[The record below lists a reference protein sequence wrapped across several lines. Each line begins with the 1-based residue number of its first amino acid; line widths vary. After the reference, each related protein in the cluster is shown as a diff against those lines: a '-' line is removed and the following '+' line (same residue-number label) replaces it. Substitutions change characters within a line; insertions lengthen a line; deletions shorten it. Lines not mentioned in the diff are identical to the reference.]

1 MGKGSRE
8 TAALRTLRNQV
19 QQALLHLE
27 LVDAS
32 LILTTQTL
40 GQSKGK
46 GQSLVKALPISGKYE
61 TLHLPVKQHQ
71 QVVNYARSHNLE
83 LALVELYQAFT
94 EYLRATLHRIHQEHP
109 LDLVRD
115 AALDLDPA
123 EAAAADGED
132 ALRELHF
139 EHAFRNLEVR
149 GNAELLITRVIEE
162 TGISID
168 EAVLREALMF
178 LEMRNLYLYNEGTVD
193 ERYAKRFGNDLRVKE
208 GGKLPRNTK
217 LGRRAM
223 RAVEKLCLD
232 LDSQLLKKRL
242 LKAS

>member
-8 TAALRTLRNQV
+8 TAALRTLRNQI

-40 GQSKGK
+40 GQSKTK

-61 TLHLPVKQHQ
+61 TLHLPAKQHQ

-83 LALVELYQAFT
+83 LALVELYHAFT
-94 EYLRATLHRIHQEHP
+94 EYLRTVLHRIHREHP
-109 LDLVRD
+109 LELVRE

-132 ALRELHF
+132 ALREIHF

-149 GNAELLITRVIEE
+149 GNAELLITRVIQE
-162 TGISID
+162 TGVSID
-168 EAVLREALMF
+168 DAVVREGLMF
-178 LEMRNLYLYNEGTVD
+178 LEMRNLYLYNEGTVT
-193 ERYAKRFGNDLRVKE
+193 ESYARRYGKDLRVKE

-232 LDSQLLKKRL
+232 LDAQFLKKRL

>member
-40 GQSKGK
+40 AQSKAK

-61 TLHLPVKQHQ
+61 TLHLPAKQHQ
-71 QVVNYARSHNLE
+71 QVVNYARSHNLD
-83 LALVELYQAFT
+83 LALVELYHAFT
-94 EYLRATLHRIHQEHP
+94 EYLRSVLHRIHREHP
-109 LDLVRD
+109 LEMVRD

-139 EHAFRNLEVR
+139 EHAFRHLEVR
-149 GNAELLITRVIEE
+149 GNAELLVTRVIEE
-162 TGISID
+162 TGVSIE

-178 LEMRNLYLYNEGTVD
+178 LEMRNLYLYQDGAVD
-193 ERYAKRFGNDLRVKE
+193 GRFARRYGKDLRVKE

-232 LDSQLLKKRL
+232 LDAQLLKKRL
-242 LKAS
+242 IKAS

>member
-32 LILTTQTL
+32 LLVTTQTL

-61 TLHLPVKQHQ
+61 TLHLPAKQHQ

-83 LALVELYQAFT
+83 LALVELYHAFT
-94 EYLRATLHRIHQEHP
+94 EYLRAVLHSIHRQRP
-109 LDLVRD
+109 LDMVRD

-149 GNAELLITRVIEE
+149 GNAELLVTRVIEE
-162 TGISID
+162 TGVSID
-168 EAVLREALMF
+168 DGVVREALMF

-193 ERYAKRFGNDLRVKE
+193 ERYARRYGKELRVKE

-223 RAVEKLCLD
+223 RAVEKLGLD
-232 LDSQLLKKRL
+232 LDAQLLKNRL